1 MMFNSTKSNTQ
12 EGHKNS
18 ITDKENTFT
27 IDLRSQTTGVNT
39 FFRKTNFLE
48 ELKNSSGNIKR
59 ACQKINISR
68 TTYYKWIKKDSKFKK
83 NIHILK
89 ENLIDDIETSL
100 IDRIHNDKNGGIL
113 AIQWLKAKAKHR
125 GWGESNEDDKKNIK
139 VKIEFV

>member
-1 MMFNSTKSNTQ
+1 MFNSTKSNTQ

-59 ACQKINISR
+59 TCQKINISR
-68 TTYYKWIKKDSKFKK
+68 TTYYKWIKKDKKFKK
-83 NIHILK
+83 FVDNVK
-89 ENLIDDIETSL
+89 EELIDDVEASL
-100 IDRIHNDKNGGIL
+100 MDRILYDKNGGIL

-125 GWGESNEDDKKNIK
+125 GWGDKVEHDIKNIK